1 LGPAVVPNKRDY
13 GAASM
18 QKGEGG
24 MGNKKEMGDEKMN
37 TRLPCIVQW
46 VGVNMDNVTLFAG
59 GLKVAVKFKIC
70 YL

>member
-1 LGPAVVPNKRDY
+1 
-13 GAASM
+13 
-18 QKGEGG
+18 
-24 MGNKKEMGDEKMN
+24 MGDEKMN